1 MHSFFNYQFQRG
13 ALAAERDCLPLSTN
27 EIPLPLETAHLGF
40 NDRRVMT
47 SGTASG
53 NVPAADPGG
62 WVSLASLSRT
72 QQVSGNR
79 KMYPPNEPLNRPG
92 YEGYRPGSE
101 GYRPGS
107 EGYRPGMDSFRPPQ
121 DGYRRP
127 IADVTPFDMGY
138 QYNTVGVSNR
148 PLFPS
153 NISYYFFNMLK

>member
-1 MHSFFNYQFQRG
+1 
-13 ALAAERDCLPLSTN
+13 
-27 EIPLPLETAHLGF
+27 
-40 NDRRVMT
+40 MT

-101 GYRPGS
+101 GN
-107 EGYRPGMDSFRPPQ
+107 YRPGMDSFRPPQ

-153 NISYYFFNMLK
+153 NIYYPLYNTFKSIVKWSIL